1 MNEEKGILWT
11 TRVSL
16 ALAGLVLACAA
27 VLGYTALADLF
38 RAAGLFADWLA
49 WLFPVL
55 FDAMEVAAAVAV
67 FNARLQGEEDRF
79 AWRLVV
85 SFTILGVQANCL
97 HAMSAFIVGRVAG
110 WQMLLAMGMTS
121 LFPVSVALAVHLSKK
136 VIERHMAR
144 VGRTARLADLAQKE
158 WALVEAVGRLAEEER
173 TLRDAVAP
181 LREGVGT
188 GQTAE
193 KARLQRVFLDYL
205 ASHPRSTLAEAGAVV
220 GREPSTVKGWAKELR
235 DEGRLDRNG
244 HGWEVIP

>member
-1 MNEEKGILWT
+1 MNEERGILWT
-11 TRVSL
+11 TRASL

-38 RAAGLFADWLA
+38 RAAGLFAPWLA
-49 WLFPVL
+49 WLYPAL

-67 FNARLQGEEDRF
+67 FNAQLQGEDDRF
-79 AWRLVV
+79 AWRVV
-85 SFTILGVQANCL
+85 VCFTILGVAANCL
-97 HAMSAFIVGRVAG
+97 HAEAGYMEGRIAG
-110 WQMLLAMGMTS
+110 WQMLLAMGLTS
-121 LFPVSVALAVHLSKK
+121 LFPVSVALAVQLLKK
-136 VIERHMAR
+136 VFARHMAR
-144 VGRTARLADLAQKE
+144 AGRTARLADLAE
-158 WALVEAVGRLAEEER
+158 EERALAEAVGRLAEEER
-173 TLRDAVAP
+173 ALSEAVAP
-181 LREGVGT
+181 LREEAGT